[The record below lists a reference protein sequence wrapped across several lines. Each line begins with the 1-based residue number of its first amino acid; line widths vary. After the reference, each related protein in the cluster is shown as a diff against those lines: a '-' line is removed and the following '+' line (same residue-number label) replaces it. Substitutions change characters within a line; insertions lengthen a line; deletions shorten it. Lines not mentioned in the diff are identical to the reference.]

1 MVRPYPLENAV
12 MTVRTFSSLLLTTAA
27 TLALAGCQKPAD
39 APVDNAASNAGNS
52 VGSVETIGEP
62 DANIAPPA
70 NSVSPAINEI
80 PTAFLGRWGMVPN
93 DCDVSRSD
101 TKGLVTVTPDALKF
115 YESMGRLESIEG
127 VSPTEVKATFAF
139 TGEGQ
144 SWTKTMTLAL
154 DEGGTTLVRTEQDP
168 AGTFRHQKCG

>member
-1 MVRPYPLENAV
+1 MRL
-12 MTVRTFSSLLLTTAA
+12 RTFSSLLLTTAA
-27 TLALAGCQKPAD
+27 TLALAACQKPAD
-39 APVDNAASNAGNS
+39 VPVSENGASAVNG
-52 VGSVETIGEP
+52 VDSVETIGEP
-62 DANIAPPA
+62 DANIAQPA
-70 NSVSPAINEI
+70 NSVGPAIKEI
-80 PTAFLGRWGMVPN
+80 PTAFLGRWGMARN
-93 DCDVSRSD
+93 DCDPSRD
-101 TKGLVTVTPDALKF
+101 DAKGLVTVTPDALKF

-168 AGTFRHQKCG
+168 SGTYRHQKCD